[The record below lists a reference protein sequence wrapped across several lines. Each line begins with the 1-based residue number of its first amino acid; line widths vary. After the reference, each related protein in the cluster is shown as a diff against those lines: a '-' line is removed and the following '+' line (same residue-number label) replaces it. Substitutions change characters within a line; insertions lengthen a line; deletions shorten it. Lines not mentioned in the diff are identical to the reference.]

1 MWKRYKRRQLGA
13 LQKLL
18 RLYRMLMDICL
29 PKFDIYQGKVAPNC
43 FKSYTNSWFPDFFF
57 QKKLSDVRFD
67 IHLVWR
73 NTVSTGQSVRSFK
86 KNYIQAWRVLSQQTS
101 TTELF
106 GFKSN
111 ITCCRHVIINSLSNC
126 KVIFS
131 RQRFFVDDGK
141 AAWTLCH
148 QISIFP
154 TKAKKILRFQTT

>member
-1 MWKRYKRRQLGA
+1 MA
-13 LQKLL
+13 
-18 RLYRMLMDICL
+18 ICL
-29 PKFDIYQGKVAPNC
+29 PKFDIYQGKVALNC
-43 FKSYTNSWFPDFFF
+43 FKSYTNSWFPDFFS
-57 QKKLSDVRFD
+57 KKIDVRFD

-73 NTVSTGQSVRSFK
+73 NTVSTGKSVRSFK
-86 KNYIQAWRVLSQQTS
+86 NNYIQAWEVLSKQTS

-111 ITCCRHVIINSLSNC
+111 ITCCMHVIINRLSNC

-131 RQRFFVDDGK
+131 RPRFFVDDGK

-154 TKAKKILRFQTT
+154 TKAKKFLRFQTT